1 MDTFGR
7 GLGAGRASLV
17 PSFGMSPLEKA
28 EGRHDGR
35 QQVFGGLAL
44 RRSTNL
50 FGRKVKIRS
59 RDMAGHYTQIG
70 FG

>member
-17 PSFGMSPLEKA
+17 PPFGTSPLEKA

-44 RRSTNL
+44 RSTNL

-59 RDMAGHYTQIG
+59 RDNTQIG
-70 FG
+70 FS